1 VIEAVQ
7 LSYAYPSREGGVSG
21 ISIRVEPGQ
30 VVSIIGPNGAGKST
44 LLKLMAGILTPL
56 SGEVRVEGR
65 PVAEWEA
72 RELARR
78 VGYLP
83 QESETSF
90 PMSALD
96 VVLSGRSSFLS
107 RFRWEGADELQRSRQ
122 ALALCDAAG
131 LEGRGVD
138 EMSGGERKR
147 VFLARVFVAEPRVLL
162 LDEPFAALDA
172 SHIGQ
177 IGRIVREQS
186 RSRGTATL
194 LVAHDFNWA
203 AAVSDR
209 MVALAA
215 GHLIAEGPPAEV
227 LRPAVLKRCFGVE
240 GELIESTAGRQW
252 FVPRFDR

>member
-1 VIEAVQ
+1 VIEARG
-7 LSYAYPSREGGVSG
+7 LSYDYPNGEGGVRE
-21 ISIRVEPGQ
+21 ISLEVEPGQ
-30 VVSIIGPNGAGKST
+30 VVCIIGPNGAGKST
-44 LLKLMAGILTPL
+44 LLKLMAGILTPA
-56 SGEVRVEGR
+56 SGEVRIEGR
-65 PVAEWEA
+65 SLADWGP

-78 VGYLP
+78 IGYLP
-83 QESETSF
+83 QESDTSF
-90 PMSALD
+90 PMTALD
-96 VVLSGRSSFLS
+96 VVLSGRASYLS
-107 RFRWEGADELQRSRQ
+107 RFRWEGADELKRSRE

-131 LEGRGVD
+131 LEARPVD

-172 SHIGQ
+172 AHIGQ
-177 IGRIVREQS
+177 IGSIVREQS

-209 MVALAA
+209 MVALSA
-215 GHLIAEGPPAEV
+215 GRLVAEGPPAAV
-227 LRPAVLKRCFGVE
+227 LRPEVLKRCFGVE
-240 GELIESTAGRQW
+240 GELIESAAGRRW